1 MTVATRATKP
11 VAKTGLVAPEPFVD
25 VKVVVLAGVGIDM
38 PDMDTVM
45 DMPVADV
52 PDAVEGEPVD
62 VPPMGAVDWLLISA
76 WTDAFNERPTHA
88 AQTFQKTSARI
99 DMKEY
104 PDAREHG

>member
-11 VAKTGLVAPEPFVD
+11 VAKIGLVAPELFVN
-25 VKVVVLAGVGIDM
+25 VKVVVLAGVGI
-38 PDMDTVM
+38 

-76 WTDAFNERPTHA
+76 WTDTFNECPTHA
-88 AQTFQKTSARI
+88 AQTFQKMSAQI